1 MLIIKTSD
9 YAHSLKPEFIRRVVA
24 EGWVRTRSGYEYE
37 RHDFGWVGDVYH
49 SDIIRREPLTNAE
62 KIICRVEWR

>member
-1 MLIIKTSD
+1 MIIIKTDES
-9 YAHSLKPEFIRRVVA
+9 AHRLKPEFIKRVAA
-24 EGWVRTRSGYEYE
+24 ESWVRTRRGYEYE
-37 RHDFGWVGDVYH
+37 RHDIGWVGNVYC

>member
-1 MLIIKTSD
+1 MVIIKTNE

-37 RHDFGWVGDVYH
+37 RCDLGWKGDVYH
-49 SDIIRREPLTNAE
+49 TVIIRRGPLTNAE